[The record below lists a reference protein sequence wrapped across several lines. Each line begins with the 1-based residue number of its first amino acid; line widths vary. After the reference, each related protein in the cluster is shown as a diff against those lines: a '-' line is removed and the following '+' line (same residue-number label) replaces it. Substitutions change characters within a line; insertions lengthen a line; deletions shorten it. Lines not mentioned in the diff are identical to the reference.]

1 MSRLPPLDRAQMT
14 PEQRAVADA
23 IASGPRGGG
32 AGGAAPGTVGGPFR
46 PWLMSPPFGD
56 LAQRMGAY
64 CRFETSLSGSL
75 SEMVILLTGKHWRSQ
90 YEFWAHSRLAG
101 EAGLPA
107 EVIEAIRVGAEPP
120 LRTEIERATH
130 ALVREYFAERRV
142 SDAAYQR
149 AVAAIG
155 ERGVLDVVA
164 IIGYY
169 SLVSATLNVFDVSL
183 PEGQTPPLP

>member
-23 IASGPRGGG
+23 ITSGPRGGG
-32 AGGAAPGTVGGPFR
+32 GGGAATGTIGGPCR
-46 PWLMSPPFGD
+46 PWLMSPSFGA

-64 CRFETSLSGSL
+64 CRFETSLPGSL

-90 YEFWAHSRLAG
+90 YEFWAHSRLAR

-107 EVIEAIRVGAEPP
+107 ETIEAIRVGGEPP
-120 LRTEIERATH
+120 LHSEAERATY
-130 ALVREYFAERRV
+130 ALVQEYFADRRV
-142 SDAAYQR
+142 SDAVYQR

-183 PEGQTPPLP
+183 PEGQTPPLA